1 MAILGLYLDYT
12 RGGTAKGTGYRGLH
26 GQSGVVTLGIHG
38 IMNRR
43 RERENGG
50 GNKNEHEHDC
60 GSRVECEDENVEIS

>member
-12 RGGTAKGTGYRGLH
+12 RGGAAKGTGYGGLH

-38 IMNRR
+38 IMKRR

-50 GNKNEHEHDC
+50 GDKNEHEHYC
-60 GSRVECEDENVEIS
+60 G